1 MPATDPARR
10 SLQSKHA
17 AARRWRTSDADDLG
31 RTLAEA
37 RLADYITRVV
47 DTAPPLTDSQRTRL
61 AGLLRRE
68 VA

>member
-1 MPATDPARR
+1 MPAIDPARR

-17 AARRWRTSDADDLG
+17 AARRWHTSDADDLG

-47 DTAPPLTDSQRTRL
+47 NSAPKMTAEQCDRL
-61 AGLLRRE
+61 AVMLRP